1 MVLVGLYILIDTD
14 FREKIEMSCDPSN
27 PIAGGSCP
35 IINTGPPNV
44 VLPLSGAISTPKQ
57 LRSSP
62 EGSFDAIGRNIGA
75 IGYYIDTLG
84 AGPQYQGYGLR
95 QVYNTGVA
103 CSNIKGQ
110 AHRLADGTAAGIGG
124 YGLVP
129 RMLGA
134 VGGMMPGDL
143 VSSSTDST
151 PCRMMMVHSNTP
163 QEVGRL
169 RGASGNLQ
177 QVVPRSNKIPV
188 STNSGKVDYVRMDQ
202 LCRQG
207 QLTPCQSV
215 PIRIGDVNMREGFES
230 EIYSNTPQYDIQR
243 PLLIAGGVLILG
255 AVAMLATGSGG
266 CK

>member
-1 MVLVGLYILIDTD
+1 
-14 FREKIEMSCDPSN
+14 MSCDPSN

-44 VLPLSGAISTPKQ
+44 VLPLAGAISTPRQ

-84 AGPQYQGYGLR
+84 SGQQYQGYGLR
-95 QVYNTGVA
+95 QIYNTGVA

-110 AHRLADGTAAGIGG
+110 SHRLADGTAAGIGG

-134 VGGMMPGDL
+134 IGGMVPGDL
-143 VSSSTDST
+143 VDSSTDST
-151 PCRMMMVHSNTP
+151 PCRTMMVHYNTP

-169 RGASGNLQ
+169 RGASGNLSQ
-177 QVVPRSNKIPV
+177 AVPPSNRIPV
-188 STNSGKVDYVRMDQ
+188 STNSGRVDYVKMDG
-202 LCRQG
+202 LCRSRR
-207 QLTPCQSV
+207 LSPCQSV
-215 PIRIGDVNMREGFES
+215 PVRLSDINMTEGFETS
-230 EIYSNTPQYDIQR
+230 SSPSPSHPDIQR
-243 PLLIAGGVLILG
+243 PLLIAGGILILG
-255 AVAMLATGSGG
+255 AASMLILGGGG